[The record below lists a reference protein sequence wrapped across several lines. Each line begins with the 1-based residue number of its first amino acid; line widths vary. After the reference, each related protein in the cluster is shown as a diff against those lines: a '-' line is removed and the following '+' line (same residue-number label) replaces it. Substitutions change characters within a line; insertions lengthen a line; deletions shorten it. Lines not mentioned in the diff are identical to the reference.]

1 MSHTAGPIHRTGVDR
16 RAPLADVVISR
27 NGPGMIAE
35 LAHGVRRRRWS
46 PLLAGPARRD
56 GGRSR
61 GRGHTDAAER
71 PADAALPA
79 VGQGGGAL
87 PGDGAAAPR
96 LPANGCLL
104 DERAGGE
111 SAGAC

>member
-27 NGPGMIAE
+27 NGAGMIAE

-46 PLLAGPARRD
+46 PLLAGPARRH

-61 GRGHTDAAER
+61 GAGTGLRPDAAER
-71 PADAALPA
+71 PADAALAA

-87 PGDGAAAPR
+87 PRRRSRSAPLTSLR
-96 LPANGCLL
+96 LPP
-104 DERAGGE
+104 R
-111 SAGAC
+111 